1 MKEENEFT
9 EDSYHA
15 FLGKDGYWHA
25 DDTFYTEW
33 YQNAILGEMKWKKKK
48 SYKNY
53 RNTTQQS

>member
-15 FLGKDGYWHA
+15 FLGKNGYWHA

-33 YQNAILGEMKWKKKK
+33 Y
-48 SYKNY
+48 
-53 RNTTQQS
+53 